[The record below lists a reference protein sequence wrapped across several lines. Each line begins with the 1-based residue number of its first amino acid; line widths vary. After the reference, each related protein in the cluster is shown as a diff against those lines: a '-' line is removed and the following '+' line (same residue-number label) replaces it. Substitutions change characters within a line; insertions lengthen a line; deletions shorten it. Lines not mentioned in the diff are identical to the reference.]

1 MYFVYIEYA
10 LLDKAQMF
18 FKFILQRILATN
30 LLIIMNHSSSYPTE
44 IKVTIVGDKSTLG
57 RTQDR

>member
-10 LLDKAQMF
+10 LLDKAKMF
-18 FKFILQRILATN
+18 FKFILWRILATN
-30 LLIIMNHSSSYPTE
+30 LLIIMNHSSSCPKE